1 MDSYLVEER
10 ANEATR
16 AALRLTAIY
25 VLVGVAWI
33 ALSDRLLL
41 SVVRDPALIS
51 NVQTAKG
58 WVFVVATGVLFYWLS
73 TRELSRRVT
82 IERSLRESN
91 HRLRA
96 VIQASPLAITI
107 LDTESR
113 VLLWSPMAERIFGW
127 SSEEVLG
134 KRIPTVPPERIGEHR
149 ELLRRVQSGEVIT
162 NLEVRRVRKDGSPI
176 EIDLSMGLIRDD
188 AGNVE
193 GFIAVYS
200 DISER
205 KRAEQEL
212 ADASDRL
219 LQAEVEKKH
228 FYHEVIRAVTQDKL
242 HLVDADEI
250 EQPGELILDRSVN
263 SLDDFAAL
271 RAELREV
278 AQSSGMEQ
286 ANAEDLV
293 LMVGEAVTNAI
304 KHASGGRCVVTTTD
318 DQIIARVSDCGT
330 GIQFASLPASVLTAG
345 FSTKV
350 SLGMGYTIMLQLA
363 DQIRLATGPRGTVV
377 QLEKWIHPGKHPRPP
392 LPASWR
398 HF

>member
-1 MDSYLVEER
+1 MDPYLVEER
-10 ANEATR
+10 PNGATR
-16 AALRLTAIY
+16 AALRLAGIY
-25 VLVGVAWI
+25 VLVGMAWI
-33 ALSDRLLL
+33 TLSDRLLF

-51 NVQTAKG
+51 YVQTVKG
-58 WVFVVATGVLFYWLS
+58 WLFVVATGVLFYWLS
-73 TRELSRRVT
+73 IRELSRRVT

-96 VIQASPLAITI
+96 VIQASPLAIAI
-107 LDTESR
+107 LDTKSR

-127 SSEEVLG
+127 SSEQVLG
-134 KRIPTVPPERIGEHR
+134 KRIPTVPPERMDEHR

-162 NLEVRRVRKDGSPI
+162 NLEVRRVRRDGSPI
-176 EIDLSMGLIRDD
+176 EIDLSMGPIRDD

-318 DQIIARVSDCGT
+318 DRIIARVSDRGA

-363 DQIRLATGPRGTVV
+363 DQIRLATGPHGTVV
-377 QLEKWIHPGKHPRPP
+377 QLEKWIHPEKHLRPP